1 LEGKIRREFMIPF
14 WEVIDRALQ
23 SGPLTKVSEFEKRL
37 FKKTQECVKKYEIRY
52 NPETPVVSDDGMVSR
67 LFEAGVELYKEVGT
81 YCLNTERVIRF
92 DEGEIRQELRELSL
106 APPEITV
113 GEGYER
119 RRLQKRVPGS
129 GIPPLVIGAFIE
141 DNPNEGRDFV
151 QMYKSVAQEPIIDGL
166 YFGPAPRSI
175 EGRTYL
181 LNSPLDV
188 HAVKSAVWWVREALR
203 SSGRPGLHLLDGG
216 CSAIAS
222 IAATADDNGLRKSD
236 AFVLPTIS
244 ELKVDY
250 ETLNKVA
257 HSLSHG
263 IMRHAYWSIIIG
275 GYAGGPE
282 GAAIVGIASALNAI
296 LVYKSRYCYVSTILM
311 NPPLNS
317 ARNTL
322 WVKNICIQCLNRHT
336 NMICGGAGGTAAG
349 PGTEQQ
355 LLEIA
360 ALAIAN
366 SMAGGHIFHGF
377 RKEVLVKPNQGSGME
392 PRWGGETAKAVASL
406 APDQANEVLLY
417 LLSRYEDS
425 LSPEKAPE
433 GYSFHDLYDA
443 EKVIVKPDY
452 LRLYEKVKSEL
463 TRRGIQYS

>member
-1 LEGKIRREFMIPF
+1 MVTF
-14 WEVIDRALQ
+14 WEVVNRALHT
-23 SGPLTKVSEFEKRL
+23 GPLMKVNEFEMKL
-37 FKKTQECVKKYEIRY
+37 FQKALHCVKEYEIRY
-52 NPETPVVSDDGMVSR
+52 NPETPIVDDPDLISR
-67 LFEAGVELYKEVGT
+67 LFAAGVELYRDIGT
-81 YCLNTERVIRF
+81 FCLSTGRVIRF
-92 DEGEIRQELRELSL
+92 DETEIRQALRELAL

-113 GEGYER
+113 GEGFES
-119 RRLQKRVPGS
+119 RRLQKRSPGS
-129 GIPPLVIGAFIE
+129 GILPVVIGAFIE
-141 DNPNEGRDFV
+141 DNPHEGRDFV

-166 YFGPAPRSI
+166 YFGPPPRTI
-175 EGRTYL
+175 EGRIYL
-181 LNSPLDV
+181 LNSPFDI
-188 HAVKSAVWWVREALR
+188 HAVKSSAWWVREALR
-203 SSGRPGLHLLDGG
+203 AAGRPGLHLLDGG

-222 IAATADDNGLRKSD
+222 IAATADDNGLRKTD

-263 IMRHAYWSIIIG
+263 ILRHSYWSIIIG

-282 GAAIVGIASALNAI
+282 GAAVVGIASALNAI
-296 LVYKSRYCYVSTILM
+296 MVYKSRYCYVSTIIM

-322 WVKNICIQCLNRHT
+322 WVKNVCIQALTRHT

-366 SMAGGHIFHGF
+366 ASAGGHIFHGF
-377 RKEVLVKPNQGSGME
+377 RKEMLVKPNQGSGME
-392 PRWGGETAKAVASL
+392 PRWGGETARAVHPLSL
-406 APDQANEVLLY
+406 DQANEIVLY

-425 LSPEKAPE
+425 LTPDKAPE
-433 GYSFHDLYDA
+433 GYSFQDLYDM
-443 EKVIVKPDY
+443 KTVTVKPEY
-452 LRLYEKVKSEL
+452 FKLYEQVKSEL
-463 TRRGIQYS
+463 SKRNLNYDG

>member
-1 LEGKIRREFMIPF
+1 MVPF
-14 WEVIDRALQ
+14 WEVMDRAVN
-23 SGPLTKVSEFEKRL
+23 SGPLTKVEEFEKKI
-37 FKKTQECVKKYEIRY
+37 FKKTVELVKKYEIRY
-52 NPETPVVSDDGMVSR
+52 NPQTPVLSDDAMVSH
-67 LFEAGVELYKEVGT
+67 LFEAGVELYRELGA
-81 YCLNTERVIRF
+81 YCLNTQRVIRF
-92 DEGEIRQELRELSL
+92 DESEIRQELKELSL
-106 APPEITV
+106 APSEIIV
-113 GEGYER
+113 GEGFER
-119 RRLQKRVPGS
+119 RTLRRRSVGS
-129 GIPPLVIGAFIE
+129 EIPPLVIAAFIE

-151 QMYKSVAQEPIIDGL
+151 QMYKSVAQEPIIDGF
-166 YFGPAPRSI
+166 YFGPAPRTI
-175 EGRTYL
+175 EGRTYV
-181 LNSPLDV
+181 LNSPLDIQ
-188 HAVKSAVWWVREALR
+188 AVKSSVWWVREAMR
-203 SSGRPGLHLLDGG
+203 AAGRPGMHLLDGG

-222 IAATADDNGLRKSD
+222 IAATADENGLRKTD

-257 HSLSHG
+257 HSISHG
-263 IMRHAYWSIIIG
+263 IMRHSYWSIIIG

-296 LVYKSRYCYVSTILM
+296 MVYKSRYCYVSTILM

-322 WVKNICIQCLNRHT
+322 WVKNICIQCLTRHT

-366 SMAGGHIFHGF
+366 SIAGGHIFHGF

-392 PRWGGETAKAVASL
+392 SRFGGETAKAVACL
-406 APDQANEVLLY
+406 TPEQANEIVLY
-417 LLSRYEDS
+417 LLSRYENS
-425 LSPEKAPE
+425 LSPDKAPA
-433 GYSFHDLYDA
+433 GCSFHELYDPQ
-443 EKVIVKPDY
+443 KVTVKPDY
-452 LRLYEKVKSEL
+452 FRLYEKVKSEL
-463 TRRGIQYS
+463 SGRGINYL

>member
-1 LEGKIRREFMIPF
+1 MVPF
-14 WEVIDRALQ
+14 WEVMDRAIN
-23 SGPLTKVSEFEKRL
+23 SGPLMKVEEFEKQL
-37 FKKTQECVKKYEIRY
+37 FKKALECVRKHKIRY
-52 NPETPVVSDDGMVSR
+52 NPETPVVCDDAMVSR
-67 LFEAGVELYKEVGT
+67 LFEAGVELYGDLGT
-81 YCLNTERVIRF
+81 YCFNTQRVIRF
-92 DEGEIRQELRELSL
+92 DEAEIRQELKDLSQT
-106 APPEITV
+106 PSEFIV
-113 GEGYER
+113 GEGFER
-119 RRLQKRVPGS
+119 RRLQKRTVGD

-166 YFGPAPRSI
+166 YFGPAPRTI
-175 EGRTYL
+175 EGRAYQL
-181 LNSPLDV
+181 HSPLDIQ
-188 HAVKSAVWWVREALR
+188 AVKSSVWWVREALR
-203 SSGRPGLHLLDGG
+203 SVGRPGLHLLDGG

-222 IAATADDNGLRKSD
+222 IAATADENGLRRTD

-250 ETLNKVA
+250 EILNKVA

-263 IMRHAYWSIIIG
+263 IMRHSYWSIIVG

-282 GAAIVGIASALNAI
+282 GAAVVGIASALNAI
-296 LVYKSRYCYVSTILM
+296 LVYKSRYCYVSSLLM

-322 WVKNICIQCLNRHT
+322 WVKNICIQSLNRHT
-336 NMICGGAGGTAAG
+336 HMICGGAGGTAAG

-360 ALAIAN
+360 ALAIVN
-366 SMAGGHIFHGF
+366 SIAGGHIFHGF

-406 APDQANEVLLY
+406 TPERANEIVLY
-417 LLSRYEDS
+417 LLSCYENS
-425 LSPEKAPE
+425 LAPDKAPE
-433 GYSFHDLYDA
+433 GYSFHELYDA
-443 EKVIVKPDY
+443 EKVTVKPEY
-452 LRLYEKVKSEL
+452 LRIYEKVKSEL
-463 TRRGIQYS
+463 TRRGLTYS